1 MKRLSFDGRD
11 CLLREANDGDV
22 PRLRALINAAYRELW
37 DLGMNYTGTYQD
49 EEITRERL
57 GKGRG
62 FVLESD
68 GELLATVL
76 LSRKN
81 EITGRDSAYISQLA
95 VAPNLKKKGLGSL
108 LMDHCEELARNER
121 IPCVQLD
128 TAQPASHLVSWY
140 LSRGYRIVGAKQWDG
155 KTYASWIFE
164 RDL

>member
-1 MKRLSFDGRD
+1 
-11 CLLREANDGDV
+11 
-22 PRLRALINAAYRELW
+22 
-37 DLGMNYTGTYQD
+37 MNYTGTYQD

-62 FVLESD
+62 FVLECD

-95 VAPNLKKKGLGSL
+95 VSPKLKKKGLGSL
-108 LMDHCEELARNER
+108 LMDHCEELARDEK

-140 LSRGYRIVGAKQWDG
+140 LSRGYRIVGTKQWDG

>member
-1 MKRLSFDGRD
+1 MKRFSFDGRD
-11 CLLREANDGDV
+11 CLLREANDADV
-22 PRLRALINAAYRELW
+22 PRLRALINSAYRELW

-108 LMDHCEELARNER
+108 LMDHCEDLARNER

-140 LSRGYRIVGAKQWDG
+140 LSRGYRIVGRKQWDG